1 MLVSHSHR
9 QSVKCSMRSNHDC
22 WTALFWSCCTM
33 SLYMN
38 IQNSFY
44 YCYNYREVSL
54 SNHVSHIQCNL
65 FCNELL
71 LFVSLRLW
79 HPVIWIYLIFF
90 FNGIVFSLC
99 NIMYVFWESTYWDLT
114 LCMYVCFSFQ
124 VQASFLYWDTWH
136 NNI

>member
-71 LFVSLRLW
+71 LYVSLRLW
-79 HPVIWIYLIFF
+79 HPVIWIYLIFKKKWNRIF
-90 FNGIVFSLC
+90 LMQYNVCILGKHLLGPYIVYVCVFLFPGTSEFSLLGH
-99 NIMYVFWESTYWDLT
+99 M
-114 LCMYVCFSFQ
+114 
-124 VQASFLYWDTWH
+124 A
-136 NNI
+136 